1 MRRREFITLVGGA
14 AVAWPLAARAQQP
27 ATPVI
32 GFLSSGSPRTFV
44 NFLKAFHAGL
54 SDEGFVERRNVAI
67 VYRWAEGHFD
77 ELDALA
83 TELVAE
89 GAAVIAATGGVRS
102 AEAAKNATT
111 TIPVVFVIGFDPV
124 KVGLVASFNKPGGN
138 LTGTTIITTE
148 LATKRLSLLYDL
160 DPGMRNVAILVNP
173 ESMRADVEIENVIVA
188 ARDTGRP
195 LFVLRASSIS
205 EIDAAF
211 ASLAEQQLRALIISA
226 APFFMTRRAQLVGLA
241 ASHKMP
247 VVYPF
252 REFVDDGGLMS
263 YGPSLTSAYR
273 RAGVY
278 AGRILKGAKPR
289 RAADRIAVQ
298 VRVSHQSENSQD
310 AQLDHSAW
318 RARHRRRGDRI
329 GCYLLQCMSPV
340 PGTFLPIA
348 ALHHHGSCWR

>member
-1 MRRREFITLVGGA
+1 MVWLSYAVLACGGETVRRREFITLVGGA

-278 AGRILKGAKPR
+278 AGRILKGAKPG
-289 RAADRIAVQ
+289 
-298 VRVSHQSENSQD
+298 E
-310 AQLDHSAW
+310 
-318 RARHRRRGDRI
+318 
-329 GCYLLQCMSPV
+329 
-340 PGTFLPIA
+340 LPIELPSRFEFLINLKTA
-348 ALHHHGSCWR
+348 KTLNLTIPPGVLALADEVIE

>member
-1 MRRREFITLVGGA
+1 MFELGRRDFITLVGGA

-252 REFVDDGGLMS
+252 RELVDDGGLMS
-263 YGPSLTSAYR
+263 YGPSLTSADR

-278 AGRILKGAKPR
+278 AGRILKGAKPG
-289 RAADRIAVQ
+289 
-298 VRVSHQSENSQD
+298 E
-310 AQLDHSAW
+310 
-318 RARHRRRGDRI
+318 
-329 GCYLLQCMSPV
+329 
-340 PGTFLPIA
+340 LPIESPSRFEFLINLKTA
-348 ALHHHGSCWR
+348 KTLNLTIPPGVLAIADEVIE

>member
-1 MRRREFITLVGGA
+1 MFELGRRDFITLVGGA

-278 AGRILKGAKPR
+278 DGRILKGAKPG
-289 RAADRIAVQ
+289 
-298 VRVSHQSENSQD
+298 E
-310 AQLDHSAW
+310 
-318 RARHRRRGDRI
+318 
-329 GCYLLQCMSPV
+329 
-340 PGTFLPIA
+340 LPIESPSRFEFLINLKTA
-348 ALHHHGSCWR
+348 KTLNLTIPPGVLAIADEVIE

>member
-1 MRRREFITLVGGA
+1 MV
-14 AVAWPLAARAQQP
+14 RAIP
-27 ATPVI
+27 NPFRTHKGRHCFAISRI

-89 GAAVIAATGGVRS
+89 GAAVIAATGGLRS
-102 AEAAKNATT
+102 AQAAKNATT

-211 ASLAEQQLRALIISA
+211 ASLAEQHLRALIISSD
-226 APFFMTRRAQLVGLA
+226 PFFMTRRAQLVGLA

-278 AGRILKGAKPR
+278 AGRILKGAKPG
-289 RAADRIAVQ
+289 
-298 VRVSHQSENSQD
+298 E
-310 AQLDHSAW
+310 
-318 RARHRRRGDRI
+318 
-329 GCYLLQCMSPV
+329 
-340 PGTFLPIA
+340 LPIESPSRFEFLINLKTA
-348 ALHHHGSCWR
+348 KTLNLTIPPGVLAIADEVIE

>member
-1 MRRREFITLVGGA
+1 M
-14 AVAWPLAARAQQP
+14 
-27 ATPVI
+27 PVI

-124 KVGLVASFNKPGGN
+124 KHGLVASFNKPGGN

-226 APFFMTRRAQLVGLA
+226 DPFFMTRRAQLVGLA

-278 AGRILKGAKPR
+278 AGRILKGAKPG
-289 RAADRIAVQ
+289 
-298 VRVSHQSENSQD
+298 E
-310 AQLDHSAW
+310 
-318 RARHRRRGDRI
+318 
-329 GCYLLQCMSPV
+329 
-340 PGTFLPIA
+340 LPIESPSRFEFLINLKTA
-348 ALHHHGSCWR
+348 KTLNLTIPPGVLAIADEVIE

>member
-1 MRRREFITLVGGA
+1 MSNMRRREVITLLRGA
-14 AVAWPLAARAQQP
+14 ALAWPVVARAQQP
-27 ATPVI
+27 AMPVI

-54 SDEGFVERRNVAI
+54 SDEGFVERRNVSI

-89 GAAVIAATGGVRS
+89 GAAVIAATGGMRS

-124 KVGLVASFNKPGGN
+124 KLGLVASFNKPGGN

-173 ESMRADVEIENVIVA
+173 ESTRADVEIENVIVA

-211 ASLAEQQLRALIISA
+211 ASLAEQHLRALIISA
-226 APFFMTRRAQLVGLA
+226 DPLFMTRRAQLVGITPSPLIA
-241 ASHKMP
+241 ATATRTLGPPVAVVVVPVSEPPVTSFCACSRHAFCAQRASPQASSSDRPGDEMASHMLSERTK
-247 VVYPF
+247 
-252 REFVDDGGLMS
+252 E
-263 YGPSLTSAYR
+263 T
-273 RAGVY
+273 
-278 AGRILKGAKPR
+278 GA
-289 RAADRIAVQ
+289 
-298 VRVSHQSENSQD
+298 
-310 AQLDHSAW
+310 
-318 RARHRRRGDRI
+318 ARKHCR
-329 GCYLLQCMSPV
+329 P
-340 PGTFLPIA
+340 
-348 ALHHHGSCWR
+348 